1 MQVFDDGTRNGEAII
16 GTGASTNFIQD
27 NQTMPGSMVDDGGGL
42 FHFHHEGAFPRG
54 DIILGTYARKNAI
67 DQAQASAAGRH
78 KTADLGQERDQ
89 GYLAQ
94 VGRFASHVRA
104 SRSYYT
110 LSLLFL
116 LPC

>member
-16 GTGASTNFIQD
+16 GTGASTNLIQD
-27 NQTMPGSMVDDGGGL
+27 NQTWPGSMVDDGSAL

-67 DQAQASAAGRH
+67 DQTQANAASRH
-78 KTADLGQERDQ
+78 KTADLRQERDQ

-94 VGRFASHVRA
+94 VSRFAGHVRA
-104 SRSYYT
+104 SQ
-110 LSLLFL
+110 
-116 LPC
+116 